1 MDHTYLYQCRFSELE
16 QKKRM
21 VFWQTL
27 SDCFLSQFIRPTMCV
42 VDIGAGS
49 LEFLKSI
56 RVKKKIAVDP
66 LFRSRIIKSNIACYP
81 SIRSLSKNLS
91 HAVDVVMLSNV
102 LEHMSN
108 RDEIMRTLS
117 DIRRLL
123 APTGTLLVIQ
133 PTIDLV
139 GVRYWDFFDHITPI
153 TRSSLKEALI
163 VSGFT
168 VEEYIPRF
176 LPYTT
181 KMVFPMP
188 AWVLRLYLFIPWFL
202 RPFAGQCFI
211 RAAPVLKGVAF
222 RS

>member
-21 VFWQTL
+21 LFWQTL

-49 LEFLKSI
+49 LEFLRSI
-56 RVKKKIAVDP
+56 HVRKKIAVDP
-66 LFRSRIIKSNIACYP
+66 LFRSRTIKYSIACYP
-81 SIRSLSKNLS
+81 SIGSLPKNLF
-91 HAVDVVMLSNV
+91 HTADMVMLSNV
-102 LEHMSN
+102 LEHLSN

-123 APTGTLLVIQ
+123 KSTGSLLIIQ

-139 GVRYWDFFDHITPI
+139 GVRYWDFFDHVTPI
-153 TRSSLKEALI
+153 TRSSLKEALA
-163 VSGFT
+163 VAGFT

-188 AWVLRLYLFIPWFL
+188 AWVLRFYLSVPWFL

-211 RAAPVLKGVAF
+211 RATLV
-222 RS
+222 